1 MTMNRQAGGFTL
13 IEVLIALFLMGLALL
28 AAAPMFVSAVKVT
41 ASGADYGSVGARAVD
56 WMEDWRRP
64 DWFGLPAGGSLT
76 TNVPGYY
83 DLTQPPFTVRWT
95 IVDNATPATLKT
107 ITCRVIA
114 TRTSIGLQKEI
125 TLVTLRAK

>member
-1 MTMNRQAGGFTL
+1 MNKHADGFTL

-64 DWFGLPAGGSLT
+64 DFFNLPAGGSLT
-76 TNVPGYY
+76 TNIAGYY

-95 IVDNATPATLKT
+95 ITDDATPATLKT
-107 ITCRVIA
+107 VTVRVIA
-114 TRTSIGLQKEI
+114 TRLAIGLQKEI
-125 TLVTLRAK
+125 TLTTLRAK